1 MLKRFTAAAICLVA
15 IWVISLER
23 TYAWLGLQSAQSER
37 WLNAGMHPLSFDF
50 TASVRGD
57 ARWQLI
63 GQSGFGATIKAEPD
77 GLHVQPTQN
86 SFELR
91 LNLAGARLTPA
102 QVNALLLDLNPQQS
116 NTALPKLSLAVHAA
130 LDDPG
135 WIAELGN
142 TQAAGDQKIDLNTL
156 EFKRE
161 PARLAVAHWAEL
173 PPLTH
178 LRLYGETPARAP
190 FVLATV
196 AFKANQKMPSIAL
209 TGLRPE
215 ALLQS
220 FDTARAGAS
229 IAATGYRGPWL
240 APIVQM
246 WIRVISLT
254 FVFALLGFEFASEVA
269 IHRARARALLVP
281 AIFLP
286 IITMLWGSVDW
297 PVNSGAVWAPQWFV
311 LILGLLIAIGYRCI
325 KTPPKI
331 ARIKFDART
340 QQAWISCAIP
350 TAAAALVLIFTFA
363 ALPKPSEAEPH
374 QHFALLLALKYLAFA
389 GFQQW
394 LLQTLVWTNLRQ
406 AALARRT
413 AVLLSALLFALLH
426 TPNFMLMLLCFTGAL
441 FWCGHYAKY
450 RRLLPLILS
459 HAFLGFLCVSVIP
472 ASVLRSAD
480 IGVVYFL
487 K

>member
-1 MLKRFTAAAICLVA
+1 MLKRFTALAICLVA
-15 IWVISLER
+15 IWAISLER
-23 TYAWLGLQSAQSER
+23 TYAWLGLQSAQSQR
-37 WLNAGMHPLSFDF
+37 LLNTGMHPLSFDF
-50 TASVRGD
+50 TASARGD

-63 GQSGFGATIKAEPD
+63 GQGGFGATVRAEAD

-91 LNLAGARLTPA
+91 LNLAGARLLPK
-102 QVNALLLDLNPQQS
+102 QVNALVLDLHPQRS
-116 NTALPKLSLAVHAA
+116 NAALPKFSLAVHAA

-142 TQAAGDQKIDLNTL
+142 MQAAGDQKIDLDTL
-156 EFKRE
+156 KFWRE
-161 PARLAVAHWAEL
+161 PTRLVIAHWADL

-196 AFKANQKMPSIAL
+196 AFKANQKISSFAL

-220 FDTARAGAS
+220 FDTARAGAL
-229 IAATGYRGPWL
+229 IAATGYRGTWF

-246 WIRVISLT
+246 WISVISLT
-254 FVFALLGFEFASEVA
+254 FVFALLVFEFASEVA

-286 IITMLWGSVDW
+286 IITMLWGNVDW
-297 PVNSGAVWAPQWFV
+297 PVDSSGVWAPQWFV
-311 LILGLLIAIGYRCI
+311 LVLGLVIAIGYRCI
-325 KTPPKI
+325 NKPPKI
-331 ARIKFDART
+331 VRLRFDA
-340 QQAWISCAIP
+340 QAQLAWISCAIP
-350 TAAAALVLIFTFA
+350 TAVAALVLILAFA
-363 ALPKPSEAEPH
+363 ALPTRLGVES
-374 QHFALLLALKYLAFA
+374 QHFGLLLAFKYLVFA

-394 LLQTLVWTNLRQ
+394 LLQTLVWTNLRR

-413 AVLLSALLFALLH
+413 AVLLSALLFALMH

-472 ASVLRSAD
+472 TSVLRSAD